1 MVAPRDVFVTGA
13 SALTLPLDVVFP
25 AVLPAGRDVSAA
37 TVTAFA
43 AAPRVV
49 FADFAGVDFAGA
61 AALLLELA
69 AADFVAGDLVT
80 SGFGVAG
87 LAAATLVAADLAVLD
102 LAVLDLAVAD
112 LAVLDFTVT
121 DLDGADF
128 ATGLVG
134 VVLFALGLAVLAFAG
149 LALLAPDVPPAV
161 GTALAGVVFAVVA
174 AGRFAAPLA
183 GSALAAVDAFFA
195 VRPDAAALDTVAV
208 EARAR
213 PAVLV
218 AATDRPA

>member
-13 SALTLPLDVVFP
+13 WALTLPLGVVFP

-61 AALLLELA
+61 AALLLDLEASDL
-69 AADFVAGDLVT
+69 VAGDFVT

-87 LAAATLVAADLAVLD
+87 LAAALVAAD

-128 ATGLVG
+128 ATGLAG

-161 GTALAGVVFAVVA
+161 GTALAGAVFAVLAV
-174 AGRFAAPLA
+174 GRFAAPLA
-183 GSALAAVDAFFA
+183 GAALAAADAFFA

-208 EARAR
+208 VARAR

-218 AATDRPA
+218 AATERPA